1 MLMADARLRLGQV
14 EAAMAAAREGLTRAE
29 CTGERV
35 RNAELHRLTAACH
48 RAGPGADPGAAEVA
62 LQTALR
68 VAREQGAR
76 MWELRA
82 ACDLARLWA
91 ERGERQKA
99 HELLAPVYGW
109 FTEGFNTPDLKAAK
123 VVLDELRV
131 DIDKTARNV
140 VATSLLE
147 VATAA
152 LFHPDTTSGMR
163 RNESLISSEG
173 DTHRE
178 PKLHQKPLGEGSKGM
193 PLADV
198 PRENQVVPDVVD

>member
-1 MLMADARLRLGQV
+1 MRIAHATRRSLHRARGGWRRDLDLLAPRAAPDPQPEQTFQYMLMADARLRLGQV
-14 EAAMAAAREGLTRAE
+14 ETAMAAAREGLTRAE

-123 VVLDELRV
+123 VVLDELR
-131 DIDKTARNV
+131 A
-140 VATSLLE
+140 
-147 VATAA
+147 
-152 LFHPDTTSGMR
+152 
-163 RNESLISSEG
+163 
-173 DTHRE
+173 
-178 PKLHQKPLGEGSKGM
+178 
-193 PLADV
+193 
-198 PRENQVVPDVVD
+198 